1 MKISDGTYILNS
13 FVDNPDENGH
23 SDCETQLWQL
33 VQTRKI
39 FVGQKL
45 HMINSNMKK
54 VMELREVA
62 AVTDHYFLMEQ
73 EKYLLCLNFNGLYPA
88 KNNARLGMMKVNLI
102 LRNLGNV
109 NSRSKGPA
117 LVSMVDVIVVKKY
130 PIYFTEFIKNTN

>member
-54 VMELREVA
+54 VMELRETA
-62 AVTDHYFLMEQ
+62 AITDHYFLMEQ
-73 EKYLLCLNFNGLYPA
+73 EKYLLSLNFNGLYPA